1 METRYN
7 PGRAVPEA
15 ACPFL
20 VVRRHTHTSRM
31 NQASI
36 LPGHPRAVSPFPI
49 FPLLRDRRQARLPL
63 ALVDE
68 VLIGFP
74 RDVWDLAA
82 VGRIADRNNEIG
94 ALILRPLEDPF

>member
-1 METRYN
+1 METRYS

-15 ACPFL
+15 AYPFL
-20 VVRRHTHTSRM
+20 VVRRDTHTPRM
-31 NQASI
+31 NRASI
-36 LPGHPRAVSPFPI
+36 LPGHLWAISPFPG
-49 FPLLRDRRQARLPL
+49 FPRLQDRRQARLPL

-68 VLIGFP
+68 VLIGLP